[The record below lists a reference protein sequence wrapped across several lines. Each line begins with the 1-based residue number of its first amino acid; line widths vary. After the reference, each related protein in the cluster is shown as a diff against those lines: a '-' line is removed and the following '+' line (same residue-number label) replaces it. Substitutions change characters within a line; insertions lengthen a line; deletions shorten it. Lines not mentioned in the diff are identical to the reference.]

1 MYFFFFD
8 KKHAKKMRIFL
19 LARQA
24 VKIDILLTATWTL
37 ANLSVS
43 IASRPFG

>member
-8 KKHAKKMRIFL
+8 KKHAKKMRISL

-24 VKIDILLTATWTL
+24 VKIDILLTAKWRL